1 MGGVDIT
8 IDLVEAGEFDEMVP
22 KEAKKL
28 PPKEEFGELLTFH
41 PVVVL
46 LENGTADT

>member
-8 IDLVEAGEFDEMVP
+8 LDLVEGGEFDEMVP
-22 KEAKKL
+22 QQAKKL
-28 PPKEEFGELLTFH
+28 PSKEEFGELLTFH

-46 LENGTADT
+46 L